1 MYRKFYGLRAH
12 PFGLGVDVRFL
23 CPTPAIVEAYASLY
37 YSIVRRSGFVVLT
50 GEVGTGKTT
59 LLRGLTNYLEGRHWP
74 FCFVFN
80 PLLSANE
87 LFEYILTDL
96 RISGAGASKGQRLL
110 HLYEYLLNQ
119 YRSGG
124 TTTLIIDE
132 AHLLSDELMEEV
144 RLLTNLETYSQ
155 KLLQVVLSGQPEL
168 EERLE
173 KNRFRQLKQRV
184 YARVV
189 LPPLTREQTE
199 SYVLRRLT
207 IAGANCRPVFTPAAV
222 EAIYGFSRGVP
233 RVINLVCDHALIQGY
248 VAGIRP
254 IPPTTIVEVAAEL
267 GLEGTT
273 VEANS
278 TIVEKAKP
286 A

>member
-1 MYRKFYGLRAH
+1 MYRKFYGLREH

-23 CPTPAIVEAYASLY
+23 CPTPAVVEAYASLY
-37 YSIVRRSGFVVLT
+37 YSIVRRSGFVVLS

-80 PLLSANE
+80 PLLSATE
-87 LFEYILTDL
+87 LLEYVLTDL
-96 RISGAGASKGQRLL
+96 RIAGAGASKGQRLL

-119 YRSGG
+119 YRGGG

-144 RLLTNLETYSQ
+144 RLLTNLETGSQ

-168 EERLE
+168 ERRLE
-173 KNRFRQLKQRV
+173 ENHFRQLKQRV

-189 LPPLTREQTE
+189 LPSLTREQTE
-199 SYVLRRLT
+199 SYILRRLQ
-207 IAGANCRPVFTPAAV
+207 IAGGNCVPIFSP
-222 EAIYGFSRGVP
+222 EAIGAV
-233 RVINLVCDHALIQGY
+233 H
-248 VAGIRP
+248 
-254 IPPTTIVEVAAEL
+254 
-267 GLEGTT
+267 
-273 VEANS
+273 
-278 TIVEKAKP
+278 
-286 A
+286 